1 MQLTT
6 SQLIAVTTDS
16 RDVLVI
22 AGAGSGKTRVLVE
35 RIVHLL
41 TVRGVQPRE
50 ILCLT
55 FTRRAAGEMR
65 ERLVQRL
72 RDHVDGDPVRVVGK
86 MLCGTFHS
94 IALKILTD
102 HGSRIGYESL
112 TVITEDDS
120 EFLLQTVCE
129 DLGYCRGKKWREGL
143 SAIKVRTALDRTY
156 TSGVEPGVEC
166 ERIIV
171 REYKARLYSMQCL
184 DFGSILLECRR
195 LFTECPDVLAGYRK
209 QIKHV
214 LVDEVQDC
222 DTIQHDL
229 HEWFAPPA
237 TFFGVGDR
245 RQSVYGFRGARPDL
259 MRERHPDAEVID
271 LRECFR
277 CGDSIVAAANRLIA
291 HNGDTLAQP
300 MIGATGRAG
309 IVRDI
314 TGRSADVA
322 GAVQSLARDG
332 YAWSDIAVLA
342 RRHSTL
348 ERLAD
353 AMVEA
358 GIPHHR
364 VGAGAD
370 ICEGGPFLELHAA
383 LRLCVNPRDRMAE
396 LRLKRMP
403 DARRDQSIAA
413 IRDVLSGR
421 AEADVIATDVG
432 PAACDIMGRVTPEVV
447 WWQDHC
453 PDTHIADALRWYAI
467 MDAQDDLPRGNVVTL
482 ATIHAAKGLEWP
494 AVIVANCMEGEL
506 PGSRAIRE
514 PGGIEEERRCAY
526 VAATRARESLTL
538 HYRRIED
545 QAADRKPQGF
555 SRFIV
560 EAGLTP

>member
-6 SQLIAVTTDS
+6 SQLRAVTTDS

-22 AGAGSGKTRVLVE
+22 APAGSGKTRVVVE
-35 RIVHLL
+35 RIAHLL
-41 TVRGVQPRE
+41 TVRGVKPWE

-65 ERLVQRL
+65 ERLLQRL
-72 RDHVDGDPVRVVGK
+72 RDQVDGDPVSVVAK

-94 IALKILTD
+94 VALTLLTD

-120 EFLLQTVCE
+120 EFLLQAVCQ
-129 DLGYCRGKKWREGL
+129 DFGYCRGKKWREGL
-143 SAIKVRTALDRTY
+143 SAIKVRAALDRTY

-195 LFTECPDVLAGYRK
+195 LFSECPDVLATYRK

-214 LVDEVQDC
+214 LVDELQDSDAVQFSM
-222 DTIQHDL
+222 HD
-229 HEWFAPPA
+229 WFAPPA

-271 LRECFR
+271 LRECWR

-300 MIGATGRAG
+300 MIGATDRAG
-309 IVRDI
+309 IVREI

-322 GAVQSLARDG
+322 AMVRVLGSEG

-370 ICEGGPFLELHAA
+370 ICKGGPFLELHAA
-383 LRLCVNPRDRMAE
+383 LRLCINPRDRMAE

-403 DARRDQSIAA
+403 EPRRDVFIATIRSA
-413 IRDVLSGR
+413 ILSG
-421 AEADVIATDVG
+421 DGNVNATDVG

-447 WWQDHC
+447 WWQEHC

-494 AVIVANCMEGEL
+494 AVIVANCLEGEL

-514 PGGIEEERRCAY
+514 PGGVEEERRVMY
-526 VAATRARESLTL
+526 VAETRAAETL
-538 HYRRIED
+538 LLHWRRPED
-545 QAADRKPQGF
+545 QSPDGRIQEP
-555 SRFIV
+555 SRFLG
-560 EAGLTP
+560 ECMA